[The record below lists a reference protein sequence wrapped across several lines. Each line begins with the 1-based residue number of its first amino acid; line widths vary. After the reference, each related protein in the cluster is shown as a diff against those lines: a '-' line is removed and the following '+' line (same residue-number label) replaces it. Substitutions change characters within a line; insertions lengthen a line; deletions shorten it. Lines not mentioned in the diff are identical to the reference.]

1 MFKGLFLVIAGTLLL
16 LYAIKTRNKYK
27 LFSYDFY
34 WTIHK
39 FCFSVLLIIIGTAY
53 LCSAFGLI

>member
-27 LFSYDFY
+27 LFSYDYF
-34 WTIHK
+34 WTINK

-53 LCSAFGLI
+53 LCSYFGLI